1 MFPETPRWFRWTR
14 DKEQARRIALLAQA
28 PVFAGLPRRFLGRI
42 GAQLFEK
49 GYTAGE
55 VVFQEGEPGKGL
67 FIVLEGSVDIVRAAG
82 QKEQTLVTLGP
93 GASFGE
99 MALIDDLPRSA
110 TVRVVTASRLLILY
124 RTNFEALVEGDRA
137 IALAVMRN
145 LLKMLAAYVRHT
157 NALLAERRQPE
168 PDSRATD
175 AEPQA
180 GVP

>member
-1 MFPETPRWFRWTR
+1 MAVEGSWWFRWTR
-14 DKEQARRIALLAQA
+14 DTEQARRIALLAQA

-49 GYTAGE
+49 GYAAGE
-55 VVFQEGEPGKGL
+55 VVFQEGETGKGL
-67 FIVLEGSVDIVRAAG
+67 FIVLDGSVDIVRATAE
-82 QKEQTLVTLGP
+82 KEQTLVTLGP

-110 TVRVVTASRLLILY
+110 TARVASASRLLILY
-124 RTNFEALVEGDRA
+124 RTNFETLVEGDRA
-137 IALAVMRN
+137 IALSVMRN

-157 NALLAERRQPE
+157 NALLAERRPPE
-168 PDSRATD
+168 PVSPGTGAPT
-175 AEPQA
+175 QA